1 MTTLAGADFSTYQA
15 APDFDQVKQQVAFVF
30 IKATEGWGYADNQF
44 DRSWAEAKRVQLIKG
59 AYHFAHPELG
69 NTPEDEADW
78 FLNVVRPAPGDL
90 LGLDYEVDYA
100 DPVGW
105 CTRFCDRVRAL
116 TGTSPY
122 IYLNLSTVR
131 GHDWT
136 PAMGYPLWLA
146 SYDGSPDFTPNLPW
160 PVAIKQWTSGGAL
173 AGVRGNVDLN
183 TFFGTAG
190 QLVAKATTTVPT
202 SATGVDVAFKD
213 DQDAQAFVK
222 DVHDTLEAIK
232 AVLATSAHH
241 THIYAG
247 KSQPE
252 TFGGRTSQPL
262 VPPVPGANY
271 FSSDDSLSVIGWS
284 YPDGVVHFFQNGVEL
299 PDK

>member
-30 IKATEGWGYADNQF
+30 VKATEGWGYADDQF
-44 DRSWAEAKRVQLIKG
+44 DRSWAEAKRVQLARG

-69 NTPEDEADW
+69 NTPEDESDW

-90 LGLDYEVDYA
+90 LALDYEVDYA

-116 TGTSPY
+116 TGTAPY

-183 TFFGTAG
+183 TFFGTAE
-190 QLVAKATTTVPT
+190 QLAPTPATE
-202 SATGVDVAFKD
+202 D
-213 DQDAQAFVK
+213 DMASPEVITLLTRIA
-222 DVHDTLEAIK
+222 DTLDAFAK
-232 AVLATSAHH
+232 M
-241 THIYAG
+241 
-247 KSQPE
+247 
-252 TFGGRTSQPL
+252 TFPTLLDRLGDGRDVMT
-262 VPPVPGANY
+262 GDA
-271 FSSDDSLSVIGWS
+271 
-284 YPDGVVHFFQNGVEL
+284 
-299 PDK
+299 DKTASKP